1 MNDQHQE
8 QLEALKDIRSMM
20 ERSSRFLSLS
30 GLSGIWT
37 GCCALAGVG
46 AIFLWLRMPGLVF
59 RAVDYADNALGNQ
72 NWGLSYRGAFL
83 LIGVATFLAALVGA
97 VYFSARRARKSGQ
110 PIWDASAQRLLQGL
124 LTPLAVGAIYCIALV
139 RYDLIGLIAPSTLI
153 FYGLALLH
161 IDRYTIGNM
170 RTLGLAEIALGTVGL
185 FAPHYG
191 LYLWALGFGVL
202 HILYG
207 LWMYRKYEA

>member
-30 GLSGIWT
+30 GLSGIWI
-37 GCCALAGVG
+37 GCCALAGVA
-46 AIFLWLRMPGLVF
+46 AIYLWLRMPGLVF
-59 RAVDYADNALGNQ
+59 KAVDYADNALGNQ

-83 LIGVATFLAALVGA
+83 LIGMATFIAAILGA
-97 VYFSARRARKSGQ
+97 IYFSARRARKSGHH
-110 PIWDASAQRLLQGL
+110 IWDATARRLLIAL
-124 LTPLAVGAIYCIALV
+124 MMPLAVGAIYCFALV
-139 RYDLIGLIAPSTLI
+139 RYDLVGLIAPTTLI

-161 IDRYTIGNM
+161 IDRYTIGDM
-170 RTLGLAEIALGTVGL
+170 RKLGLVEIALGAIGL
-185 FAPHYG
+185 FLPKYG
-191 LYLWALGFGVL
+191 LFLWALGFGVL